1 MKYVEGQ
8 IHYLNALILKKHAV
22 IVSGAYK
29 NREVYHGT
37 EVNPDKKHTDEELLQ
52 RELSGMEQQ
61 IKWLS
66 DTIECL
72 APSFDENGP
81 T

>member
-8 IHYLNALILKKHAV
+8 IHFLNAQILKKHAS

-29 NREVYHGT
+29 DRKVYHGT
-37 EVNPDKKHTDEELLQ
+37 ECDESKRLTDDELLQ
-52 RELSGMEQQ
+52 REIAAMTQQ
-61 IKWLS
+61 ITWLG

-72 APSFDENGP
+72 AEKK
-81 T
+81 

>member
-29 NREVYHGT
+29 NRKVYHGT
-37 EVNPDKKHTDEELLQ
+37 EVNPDKKLTDEELLQ
-52 RELSGMEQQ
+52 SELSAMQQQ
-61 IKWLS
+61 IQWLS
-66 DTIECL
+66 ETVECL
-72 APSFDENGP
+72 S
-81 T
+81 TSS